1 VGFVRV
7 ADEVFVTTS
16 RKMSTTSTLIAV
28 PGRGVLIDPAWLPD
42 ELEAIADELEERGI
56 RVTSGFSTHPHY
68 DHLLWHPRFG
78 DAPRWATAGGASAA
92 RKRVAE
98 LLADLGPGYPDE
110 VVALFG
116 AVEPLPGDELPAP
129 FGADGAAERFEV
141 IAHNGHAPGHA
152 ALWSQDRGVL
162 VAGDMLSDIEL
173 PLPFGP
179 DALPAYLAGLDALAP
194 FVTRA
199 SVVIP
204 GHGTPSFEPVERL
217 DADHRYL
224 DHVISGRDP
233 DDARLSNPGMREAHK
248 RLVRLIAEGGSVPL
262 R

>member
-16 RKMSTTSTLIAV
+16 RTMSTTSTLIA
-28 PGRGVLIDPAWLPD
+28 GTDRGVLIDPAWLPD

-78 DAPRWATAGGASAA
+78 GAPRWAAA
-92 RKRVAE
+92 RGAAAARERVAE
-98 LLADLGPGYPDE
+98 LLSDLGPGYSDE
-110 VVALFG
+110 VIALFG
-116 AVEPLPGDELPAP
+116 AVEPLPGDEIPAP

-141 IAHNGHAPGHA
+141 ISHDGHAPGHA
-152 ALWSQDRGVL
+152 ALWSRERGVF

-179 DALPAYLAGLDALAP
+179 DALSAYLAGLDALAP

-199 SVVIP
+199 SVLIP
-204 GHGTPSFEPVERL
+204 GHGAPSFKPVERL
-217 DADHRYL
+217 DADRRYL
-224 DHVISGRDP
+224 DRVASGRTP
-233 DDARLSNPGMREAHK
+233 DDARLSNPGMREAHE
-248 RLVRLIAEGGSVPL
+248 RLVRLMADGPSVP
-262 R
+262 RR

>member
-7 ADEVFVTTS
+7 VDEVFVTTS

-28 PGRGVLIDPAWLPD
+28 TGRGVLIDPAWLPD

-78 DAPRWATAGGASAA
+78 DAPRWAAAGGASAA

-98 LLADLGPGYPDE
+98 LLTDLGPGYPDE

-116 AVEPLPGDELPAP
+116 AVEPLTGDELPAP
-129 FGADGAAERFEV
+129 FGADGPAERFEV
-141 IAHNGHAPGHA
+141 IAHDGHAPGHA

-179 DALPAYLAGLDALAP
+179 DALPAYLAGLESLAP

-199 SVVIP
+199 SVLIP

-217 DADHRYL
+217 DADRRYL
-224 DHVISGRDP
+224 DNVISGRDP
-233 DDARLSNPGMREAHK
+233 DDARLGNPGMGEAHE
-248 RLVRLIAEGGSVPL
+248 RLVRLIAEG